1 MKSFIHK
8 SIYPILLFAGFSIS
22 LPPLF
27 KTLSL
32 FLLLLVLVLNYF
44 INKNQTYFS
53 RILSLR
59 NPLLYLAV
67 FYLLYCIGMF
77 YTADLKAGFDDLMI
91 KLPLIL
97 LPIAVCLLPK
107 RIITK
112 KRLWRLFFAF
122 ALGLVV
128 MQVYLLIMALSN
140 AFSVEGFKV
149 YKILYV
155 NLAQK
160 YHPTYL
166 SLFTSFAFLFSYLVP
181 LNYIFKSKKKALVIK
196 TLVMTFFSVY
206 NVLLSS
212 RIGIIALALSIV
224 VVLFNELIFRKCL
237 INTMIYFIVG
247 VIYVASF
254 LLIGSYDVRYVDIVN
269 KTKIQNEKIKRSQG
283 LIVENFSAI
292 VQNTAKFD
300 SQRSVVLKN
309 IDDIIF
315 RAKFF
320 GVGTGDVVN
329 EMQDFYSDHGFN
341 VKRYYNP
348 HNQFIQTVVAIGLIG
363 GLCFI
368 VMLFVFSLP
377 FWNKEGL
384 IFLFS
389 IGMLCVYMMTE
400 SIIERQQGVHFVAFF
415 LIWLSGFKT
424 IKKEV

>member
-1 MKSFIHK
+1 MKEFIHK
-8 SIYPILLFAGFSIS
+8 LIYPILLFAGFSIS
-22 LPPLF
+22 LPPFF
-27 KTLSL
+27 KSLSL
-32 FLLLLVLVLNYF
+32 FLLLLVLVINLF
-44 INKNQTYFS
+44 VNKNQTYFS
-53 RILSLR
+53 NILNFK
-59 NPLLYLAV
+59 NPVLYLIG

-77 YTADLKAGFDDLMI
+77 YSTDLKEGFRDLII

-112 KRLWRLFFAF
+112 KRLWRLFLAF
-122 ALGLVV
+122 ALGLIV

-212 RIGIIALALSIV
+212 RIGIIAMALGIV

-247 VIYVASF
+247 VIYVTSF
-254 LLIGSYDVRYVDIVN
+254 LFIGSYDARYVDIVN

-283 LIVENFSAI
+283 LIVENFSDI
-292 VQNTAKFD
+292 VQNTTKFD

-309 IDDIIF
+309 IDDIIL

-329 EMQDFYSDHGFN
+329 EMQDFYSDHDFN

-348 HNQFIQTVVAIGLIG
+348 HNQFIQIAVAIGVVALIF
-363 GLCFI
+363 FI
-368 VMLFVFSLP
+368 LMLLLFSWS
-377 FWNKEGL
+377 FWNKGGL

-400 SIIERQQGVHFVAFF
+400 SIIERQQGVHFVAFY
-415 LIWLSGFKT
+415 LMWLSAFKA
-424 IKKEV
+424 IKKEA

>member
-1 MKSFIHK
+1 MKEIIHK
-8 SIYPILLFAGFSIS
+8 LIYPILLFAGFSIS
-22 LPPLF
+22 LPPFF
-27 KTLSL
+27 KSLSL
-32 FLLLLVLVLNYF
+32 FLLLFVLAINLFV
-44 INKNQTYFS
+44 NKNQIYFFKN
-53 RILSLR
+53 LNVK
-59 NPLLYLAV
+59 NPILYLAV

-77 YTADLKAGFDDLMI
+77 YTTDLKEGFSDLII

-97 LPIAVCLLPK
+97 LPISMCLLPK

-112 KRLWRLFFAF
+112 KRLWQLFLAF
-122 ALGLVV
+122 ALGLIV
-128 MQVYLLIMALSN
+128 MQVYLLIMAFSN
-140 AFSVEGFKV
+140 AFTAEGFKV

-181 LNYIFKSKKKALVIK
+181 LNYILKSKKKALVIK

-212 RIGIIALALSIV
+212 RIGIIAMALGIV

-247 VIYVASF
+247 VMYVASF

-283 LIVENFSAI
+283 LIVENFSDI

-309 IDDIIF
+309 IDDIIL

-329 EMQDFYSDHGFN
+329 EMQDFYSDHDFN

-348 HNQFIQTVVAIGLIG
+348 HNQFIQIAVAIGIVGLIFF
-363 GLCFI
+363 LLMF
-368 VMLFVFSLP
+368 LSFSWS
-377 FWNKEGL
+377 FWNKKSL

-400 SIIERQQGVHFVAFF
+400 SIIERQQGVHFVAFY
-415 LIWLSGFKT
+415 LMWLSAFKG

>member
-1 MKSFIHK
+1 MKEIIYK

-22 LPPLF
+22 LPPFF
-27 KTLSL
+27 KSLSL
-32 FLLLLVLVLNYF
+32 FFLLLVLVINIF
-44 INKNQTYFS
+44 VNKNQTYFS
-53 RILSLR
+53 NILNFK
-59 NPLLYLAV
+59 NPVLYLIG

-77 YTADLKAGFDDLMI
+77 YSTDLKEGFRDLII

-112 KRLWRLFFAF
+112 KRLWGLFLAF
-122 ALGLVV
+122 ALGLIV
-128 MQVYLLIMALSN
+128 MQVYLLIIALSN

-166 SLFTSFAFLFSYLVP
+166 SLFTSFAFLFSYLLP
-181 LNYIFKSKKKALVIK
+181 LKYIVKSTKKA
-196 TLVMTFFSVY
+196 FSLKLIFMLWLSLY

-212 RIGIIALALSIV
+212 RIGIIAMALGIV

-247 VIYVASF
+247 VIYVTSF
-254 LLIGSYDVRYVDIVN
+254 LFIGSYDARYVDIVN

-283 LIVENFSAI
+283 LIVENFSDI

-309 IDDIIF
+309 IDDIIL

-329 EMQDFYSDHGFN
+329 EMQDFYSDHDFN

-348 HNQFIQTVVAIGLIG
+348 HNQFIQIAVAIGVVGLIF
-363 GLCFI
+363 FI
-368 VMLFVFSLP
+368 LMLLLFSWS
-377 FWNKEGL
+377 FWNKGGL

-400 SIIERQQGVHFVAFF
+400 SIIERQQGVHFVAFY
-415 LIWLSGFKT
+415 LMWLSAFKA
-424 IKKEV
+424 IKKEA

>member
-32 FLLLLVLVLNYF
+32 FLLLLVLVLNLF
-44 INKNQTYFS
+44 VNKNQTYFS
-53 RILSLR
+53 NILNFK
-59 NPLLYLAV
+59 NPVLYLIG

-77 YTADLKAGFDDLMI
+77 YSTDLKEGFRDLII

-181 LNYIFKSKKKALVIK
+181 LNYILKSKKKALVIK

-212 RIGIIALALSIV
+212 RIGIIAMALGIV

-283 LIVENFSAI
+283 LIVENFSDI

-309 IDDIIF
+309 IDDIIL

-329 EMQDFYSDHGFN
+329 EMQDFYSDHDFN

-348 HNQFIQTVVAIGLIG
+348 HNQFIQIAVSIGVVGLIF
-363 GLCFI
+363 FI
-368 VMLFVFSLP
+368 LMLLLFSLP

>member
-1 MKSFIHK
+1 MKEIIYK

-22 LPPLF
+22 LPPFF
-27 KTLSL
+27 KSLSL
-32 FLLLLVLVLNYF
+32 FLLLLVLVINLF
-44 INKNQTYFS
+44 VNKNQTYFS
-53 RILSLR
+53 NILNFK
-59 NPLLYLAV
+59 NPVLYLIG

-77 YTADLKAGFDDLMI
+77 YSTDLKEGFRDLII

-112 KRLWRLFFAF
+112 KRLWRLFLAF

-166 SLFTSFAFLFSYLVP
+166 SLFTSFAFLFSYLLP
-181 LNYIFKSKKKALVIK
+181 LKYIVKSTKKA
-196 TLVMTFFSVY
+196 FSLKLIFMLWLSLY

-212 RIGIIALALSIV
+212 RIGIIAMFLAFIV
-224 VVLFNELIFRKCL
+224 IIFNEIAIRKRF
-237 INTMIYFIVG
+237 INTLAYLFVSLFFVFCSFAVNNINKRFEDEVTNTQIKKNKDKKLNNG
-247 VIYVASF
+247 V
-254 LLIGSYDVRYVDIVN
+254 
-269 KTKIQNEKIKRSQG
+269 
-283 LIVENFSAI
+283 
-292 VQNTAKFD
+292 
-300 SQRSVVLKN
+300 SQRSFIYKN
-309 IDDIIF
+309 AGELI
-315 RAKFF
+315 AKNLVF
-320 GVGTGDVVN
+320 GAGTGDVNNVVQEFYLEKGVN
-329 EMQDFYSDHGFN
+329 FKTYL
-341 VKRYYNP
+341 NP
-348 HNQFIQTVVAIGLIG
+348 HNQFIQIAVAIGVVGLIF
-363 GLCFI
+363 FI
-368 VMLFVFSLP
+368 LMLLLFSWS
-377 FWNKEGL
+377 FWNKGGL

-400 SIIERQQGVHFVAFF
+400 SIIERQQGVHFVAFY
-415 LIWLSGFKT
+415 LMWLSAFKT